1 MIKLLDLIEAKQVGI
16 LYHFTNYNSLEKII
30 KDNFILSIQ
39 KSFSNLEA
47 NPYISF
53 TRNKNIQSASVPDQI
68 RIMIDGNKLSE
79 RYKIE
84 PYADYD
90 QGYGRGFNKYEDE
103 DRIDESEERID
114 ASKYGGKV
122 DILKCVLQVDLKN
135 SLPSL
140 KIADNPLTIAYNN
153 CIELL
158 KQKEIKY
165 NLVQKF

>member
-16 LYHFTNYNSLEKII
+16 LYHFTDYYNLEKII

-39 KSFSNLEA
+39 KPVVPTLTQT

-53 TRNKNIQSASVPDQI
+53 TRNKSMKSTSVPDQI

-79 RYKIE
+79 HYKIE

-90 QGYGRGFNKYEDE
+90 RGYGRGKKV
-103 DRIDESEERID
+103 DESEERID

-122 DILKCVLQVDLKN
+122 DISKCVLQVDLKN
-135 SLPSL
+135 SLLSL
-140 KIADNPLTIAYNN
+140 KIKNNPLTIAYNN